1 MTLLDGEGFRTR
13 IKSLHAFIK
22 AQTPQCEYQ
31 AFTHEMTRR
40 IIEFHYAG
48 YALLTMNQAKLLSE
62 NDGFRVDYSACSLTH
77 ELVEVWEKALNDAV
91 LALR

>member
-1 MTLLDGEGFRTR
+1 MTLLDGEEFRTR
-13 IKSLHAFIK
+13 IKSLLAFIK
-22 AQTPQCEYQ
+22 TQTPRSD
-31 AFTHEMTRR
+31 THEMTRR

-48 YALLTMNQAKLLSE
+48 YALLTMNQAKLLLE
-62 NDGFRVDYSACSLTH
+62 NDGFRVNYSACSLTH